1 MKVSPEAIAT
11 LRAVLDTLECDV
23 KPIWVRTSASV
34 LETLANQLKAEATE
48 SATPQQPD
56 LLRVP

>member
-23 KPIWVRTSASV
+23 RPIWVRTSASV
-34 LETLANQLKAEATE
+34 LETLANQLKAEATDA
-48 SATPQQPD
+48 ATPQQTTLP
-56 LLRVP
+56 LVP